1 MNNRTLGTNSVTE
14 ENLGL
19 GAQALNKMA
28 EMALSSQMEEAE
40 NLQVQVK
47 IDPSNLAKGE
57 VDSLALSGEGLMMRP
72 GLRMEELEMQINSI
86 AVKPL
91 KAVFGKIELVK
102 PAEGTARIV
111 LTEADLNRAFNP
123 EALSN
128 QLYQGIVHLDGNL
141 VAVDILQVACHLLSD
156 GTIAIDTEVVLRES
170 GASQQVSFTST
181 PINIDGQG
189 VVLQN
194 VQYSEGKKSPELTS
208 ALVEQASEILNL
220 RNFEIEGIS
229 LQIEHIDI
237 EAGKLTLQA
246 KALVTQFPTS

>member
-1 MNNRTLGTNSVTE
+1 VTE
-14 ENLGL
+14 ENPGL

-28 EMALSSQMEEAE
+28 EIALSSQMEEAE

-47 IDPSNLAKGE
+47 VDPSNLAKGE
-57 VDSLALSGEGLMMRP
+57 VDSLALSGKGLMMRP
-72 GLRMEELEMQINSI
+72 GWRMEELEMQINSI

-111 LTEADLNRAFNP
+111 LTEADLNRAFNS
-123 EALSN
+123 EVISN
-128 QLYQGIVHLDGNL
+128 QLCQPVVQLNENL
-141 VAVDILQVACHLLSD
+141 VTVDILQVACHLLSD
-156 GTIAIDTEVVLRES
+156 GTLALDTEVVLCET
-170 GASQQVSFTST
+170 GASQQISFTST
-181 PINIDGQG
+181 PINVDGQG

-194 VQYSEGKKSPELTS
+194 VQYSKGKESPELTS
-208 ALVEQASEILNL
+208 ALVERASEILNL

-229 LQIEHIDI
+229 LQIEHINV